1 MSVIMGLFRK
11 VILIVAVVTLAPTS
25 MEEAAQDANAVI
37 AGAFRAVDV
46 VMMTVRDVSGFCDR
60 NPAVCGGGEADPA
73 PMDIRTMIEAEVG
86 FTSRSAGPQEA
97 RRISPAPAAPL
108 R

>member
-1 MSVIMGLFRK
+1 MGLFRK
-11 VILIVAVVTLAPTS
+11 VILVVAVVTLAPTS
-25 MEEAAQDANAVI
+25 MEEAAQDANAVL

-60 NPAVCGGGEADPA
+60 NPAVCGAEKVAPA
-73 PMDIRTMIEAEVG
+73 PRDIRTVIEADIGSPSVQPA
-86 FTSRSAGPQEA
+86 TSQEA